1 MKKLVLSNRSQA
13 YLKLKAYAKAFED
26 ANLALKIDPNHV
38 KSIGRRGTANYYL
51 GRFKQARIDFFTA
64 LSLDPTNTGFLEYIK
79 KTDERLQRI
88 RSEALE
94 KIERRVM
101 YTDLK
106 AMGFDQHSKR
116 IPIIEMHLD
125 RKVIDELQQ
134 KKVQVVNRQNL
145 ETKILEEARNEA
157 YTEADDPTV
166 NKTSKKKSKK
176 QRKKK
181 GLTAFMDGD
190 ELKEFIDAEAAANH

>member
-1 MKKLVLSNRSQA
+1 MKMLVLSNRSQA

-106 AMGFDQHSKR
+106 AMGFD
-116 IPIIEMHLD
+116 
-125 RKVIDELQQ
+125 
-134 KKVQVVNRQNL
+134 
-145 ETKILEEARNEA
+145 
-157 YTEADDPTV
+157 
-166 NKTSKKKSKK
+166 
-176 QRKKK
+176 
-181 GLTAFMDGD
+181 
-190 ELKEFIDAEAAANH
+190 